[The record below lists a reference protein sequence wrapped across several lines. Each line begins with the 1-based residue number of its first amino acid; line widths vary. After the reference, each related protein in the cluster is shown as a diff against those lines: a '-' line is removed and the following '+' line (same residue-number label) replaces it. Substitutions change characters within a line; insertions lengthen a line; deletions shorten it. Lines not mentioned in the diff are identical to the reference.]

1 MSEMNLTNAE
11 WNIMDCLWEKSPQ
24 SGREIVDTLQKRV
37 GWSKSTTL
45 TMLKRMSDKKLVRF
59 EETGKLRMYSPCID
73 RDDVVGKE
81 TENFLNR
88 VYKGSVSLMVSAM
101 TQKQTL
107 SEQEIEELYA
117 ILEQTRAQKEEQS
130 TLKQL
135 CAKCR
140 FYE

>member
-73 RDDVVGKE
+73 RDDAVGKE